1 MSEHA
6 GKGLTR
12 RPKVDSPWCAAK
24 AREPKHNT
32 GRAGLHRPQPLKGG
46 HNQRGHPCRAIC
58 VRHVHPTGT
67 QNGDPAEAG
76 PTARGRED
84 QCLRFPGRLVA
95 TSPPRHLGSAGPK
108 TTNTTMSTPIKAA
121 GHKGPPRTPCGLSE
135 RRDFPTWSPRWVLR
149 RRRAALP
156 DEPGRYYA
164 CPVDRGAGKG

>member
-12 RPKVDSPWCAAK
+12 RPKVDSPRCAAK

-32 GRAGLHRPQPLKGG
+32 GRAGLPRPPPLKGG
-46 HNQRGHPCRAIC
+46 HDQRGHPCRAIC

-84 QCLRFPGRLVA
+84 QCLRSPGRLMA
-95 TSPPRHLGSAGPK
+95 SPPPRHLSPQGQTNKKTQTQTETKRK
-108 TTNTTMSTPIKAA
+108 TTQNTQE
-121 GHKGPPRTPCGLSE
+121 GPPSANTHRSG
-135 RRDFPTWSPRWVLR
+135 RPTAGNPRWERPPRPGKQVGGL
-149 RRRAALP
+149 AA
-156 DEPGRYYA
+156 A
-164 CPVDRGAGKG
+164 T